1 MTKIKNIENLDMVL
15 EERTTLG
22 LLDTQ
27 YQKAWA
33 SADRQ
38 MRQAQAILAEHGDA
52 EGNIEDPAVFQ
63 QYRSHMDASRN
74 AMASAKAVKRMFKA
88 HMRSHGELVKVKT
101 EARVYSK
108 HGQHSYF
115 ADIAAVAAGRQAG
128 TAYRRSEGTPDPV
141 RKGTCH
147 GDQERVCGGTCR
159 PRCVP

>member
-1 MTKIKNIENLDMVL
+1 MTP
-15 EERTTLG
+15 
-22 LLDTQ
+22 
-27 YQKAWA
+27 KAT
-33 SADRQ
+33 SKTPPCFSST
-38 MRQAQAILAEHGDA
+38 
-52 EGNIEDPAVFQ
+52 DPTW
-63 QYRSHMDASRN
+63 DASRN

-128 TAYRRSEGTPDPV
+128 TAYDAA
-141 RKGTCH
+141 K
-147 GDQERVCGGTCR
+147 ERQTRYAKELATEIRNGVCGGTCR